1 MAVRAHISP
10 DVQWSWINF
19 KSRQQLYILRKTFC
33 RSNRWM
39 QHLVKGLLCCRSYP
53 FGYSS
58 WILHTQKQVALSWTL
73 GTGACWKRMQDISGL
88 SQNMPVYK
96 IEQLPFLEDPC
107 KSSQFHCSSG
117 YLYLAIALLRCLMCL
132 VSFLYLFIWRTKV
145 FWGFFV
151 FVFLLVCTCKQL
163 TVTVYLLFSI
173 SCYLINALVSFP
185 LSITATEYS
194 YERLFCCKDRCVWVG
209 REAVVIYLDVCEL
222 R

>member
-1 MAVRAHISP
+1 MVTAVVISLFANDTTNALTIKHPSTIREEMAVRAHISP

-19 KSRQQLYILRKTFC
+19 KSRQQIYILRKTFC

-96 IEQLPFLEDPC
+96 IQQLPFLEDPC

-145 FWGFFV
+145 FWVFFV
-151 FVFLLVCTCKQL
+151 FVFFACLHLQTIDRYSLLAFQH
-163 TVTVYLLFSI
+163 I
-173 SCYLINALVSFP
+173 M
-185 LSITATEYS
+185 LSH
-194 YERLFCCKDRCVWVG
+194 
-209 REAVVIYLDVCEL
+209 
-222 R
+222 